1 MTNRKALT
9 GTALAKALLRPHTI
23 ALVGI
28 SDDPAKTAARPL
40 RFLRA
45 AGFEGTIYNVNPT
58 REVVQGEKA
67 YPSLSALPEVPDH
80 AFILTNS
87 DPAIAAIEEC
97 GRLGIPVATV
107 LAGGFSESGEKGIA
121 REKKL
126 RETAQ
131 QGGVRLL
138 GPSSLGVVSL
148 REKLVLTANAAFA
161 EPNLPVGGIFC
172 ASHSGSMLG
181 ALTSRGRAR
190 GIGFAG
196 LVSVGGESDLCIGEI
211 CEATLDDPNVTGYML
226 FLESMHHADALQR
239 FALGAAARNKPVVAY
254 KLGRSDVAAEL
265 AVSHTGALAGEDAVA
280 DTFFHDCGIARVETL
295 EGLLEALPLLAR
307 LPVKDLRHE
316 LGRKPTVGVVT
327 TTGGGAAMAVDQL
340 GIRGVSVV
348 PPTAET
354 LQRMKERG
362 VDVNPG
368 GIVDLTLAGTKYEV
382 MKATLEV
389 MQSAPEFDMVLA
401 TVGSSARYQ
410 PDLAVKPVIDSAMAD
425 GYRGSKPLACFV
437 VPDAP
442 EALQRLTAAGV
453 PNFRTPEACGDVI
466 AAAFARRPPAQP
478 APVTPALRGE
488 RMLDEAAAYRLLGPL
503 GVTHAPYAV
512 LSVHEPVP
520 TLPFPYPL
528 VVKVLHDE
536 IAHKTDVGGVIL
548 NVGNAEALQAAMAKI
563 VADVAKSRPGTE
575 VKQVLVQAMS
585 RGLGEVLVGFRR
597 DPDVGP
603 LVMLA
608 AGGVLTEI
616 YRDRAMRLAPVSVEG
631 AREMVAEVQA
641 LKALAGYRGRPEGD
655 LEAVAQAVAAF
666 SKLALL
672 ADEVVL
678 EAEMNPLMV
687 LPKGQGVVAVDALV
701 RFG

>member
-9 GTALAKALLRPHTI
+9 GAALAKALLRPQKI

-45 AGFEGTIYNVNPT
+45 AGYAGTIYNVNPT

-67 YPSLSALPEVPDH
+67 YPSLSALPEVPEH

-87 DPAIAAIEEC
+87 DPAIAAVAEC

-121 REKKL
+121 RERKL
-126 RETAQ
+126 REVAK

-138 GPSSLGVVSL
+138 GPSSLGVVTL

-295 EGLLEALPLLAR
+295 EGFLEAMPLLAR

-348 PPTAET
+348 PPSADT

-362 VDVNPG
+362 VEVNPG

-382 MKATLEV
+382 MKAALEV

-410 PDLAVKPVIDSAMAD
+410 PDLAVKPVVDSTN
-425 GYRGSKPLACFV
+425 GGKPLACFV

-442 EALQRLTAAGV
+442 EALNRLTAAGV
-453 PNFRTPEACGDVI
+453 PCFRTPEACGDVI
-466 AAAFARRPPAQP
+466 AAAFARRQPVAP
-478 APVTPALRGE
+478 APAAPAPRGE

-512 LSVHEPVP
+512 LPVNEPVP
-520 TLPFPYPL
+520 ALPFPYPV
-528 VVKVLHDE
+528 VVKVLHEE

-548 NVGNAEALQAAMAKI
+548 NVGSAEALQAAMARI
-563 VADVAKSRPGTE
+563 GADVAKNRPGTA

-585 RGLGEVLVGFRR
+585 RGLGEVLVGLRR

-616 YRDRAMRLAPVSVEG
+616 YRDRAMRLAPVSVES
-631 AREMVAEVQA
+631 AREMVSEVQA

-672 ADEVVL
+672 SDNVVL